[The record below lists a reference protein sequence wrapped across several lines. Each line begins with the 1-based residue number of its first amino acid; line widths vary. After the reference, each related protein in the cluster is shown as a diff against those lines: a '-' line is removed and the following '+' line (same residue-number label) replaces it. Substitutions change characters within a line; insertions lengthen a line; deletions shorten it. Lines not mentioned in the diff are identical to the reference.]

1 MKEHRIVGILAAVLL
16 IVCGIGIARADTVTA
31 TWVNPTTN
39 TNGSAIPASGA
50 GSLTQAR
57 VEFGTCNGAAF
68 GTKAGEVIRPFTSGA
83 LTTAT
88 LNLQPGT
95 SCIQVKVSNTFGGE
109 SSASN
114 VTSKVIS
121 APVPNPPTNLTVS
134 DPVAYDVRPN
144 EQTFAFDRGRPVGVA
159 RLGAACDEARTT
171 GEDFYALERPS
182 RVKLSR
188 APRSAALVAKCS

>member
-1 MKEHRIVGILAAVLL
+1 MKEHRLVGLLAVALL
-16 IVCGIGIARADTVTA
+16 VVCGIGIARADTVTT
-31 TWVNPTTN
+31 TWVNPVTN
-39 TNGSAIPASGA
+39 TNSSAIPATGA

-57 VEFGTCNGAAF
+57 IEYGTCNGALF
-68 GTKAGEVIRPFTSGA
+68 GTKAGEVVRTMPVTTS
-83 LTTAT
+83 T

-95 SCIQVKVSNTFGGE
+95 TCVQVKVTNTFGSE
-109 SSASN
+109 SAPSN
-114 VTSKVIS
+114 VVSKVV
-121 APVPNPPTNLTVS
+121 APPVPGPPTNLTVT
-134 DPVAYDVRPN
+134 DQVAYDVRPN

-182 RVKLSR
+182 KVKLTR